1 MINPGN
7 PTGQVLSYDNIKE
20 IIQFAKDEGLFLM
33 ADEVYQENVYR
44 EGAQFHSFKK
54 VLHDM
59 GMEDDYQLAS
69 FHSCS
74 KGYTGEYVLLF
85 S

>member
-1 MINPGN
+1 
-7 PTGQVLSYDNIKE
+7 
-20 IIQFAKDEGLFLM
+20 M

-44 EGAQFHSFKK
+44 EGARFHSFKK

-59 GMEDDYQLAS
+59 GMEDGYQLAS

-85 S
+85 L